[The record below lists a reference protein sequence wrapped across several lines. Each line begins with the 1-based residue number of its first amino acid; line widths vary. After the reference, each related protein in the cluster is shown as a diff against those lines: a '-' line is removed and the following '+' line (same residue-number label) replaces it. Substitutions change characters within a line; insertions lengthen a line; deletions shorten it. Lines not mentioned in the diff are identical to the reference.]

1 MEIRVRGR
9 LGNDPEL
16 KTVGADNLSL
26 VTFSLAHTPRSKK
39 NGEWVDG
46 ETAWYRVARF
56 GAGADA
62 IAASVKKGDE
72 VIVIGTLKMNNYT
85 DKNGVE
91 KMQLEITASEIGI
104 VPKIARTKTQQ
115 PASNGGWEQPW

>member
-16 KTVGADNLSL
+16 KTVGTDNLQM

-46 ETAWYRVARF
+46 ETNWYRVVRF
-56 GAGADA
+56 GAGAEA
-62 IAASVKKGDE
+62 IAKTITKGDE
-72 VIVIGTLKMNNYT
+72 VIVIGSMKMNNYT
-85 DKNGVE
+85 DKNGVT
-91 KMQLEITASEIGI
+91 KTQMEISASEVGI
-104 VPKIARTKTQQ
+104 VPKIAKNKTEQASSGGWQQ
-115 PASNGGWEQPW
+115 PW

>member
-16 KTVGADNLSL
+16 KTVGADNLEL

-39 NGEWVDG
+39 DGEWVDG
-46 ETAWYRVARF
+46 ETNWYRVIKF
-56 GAGADA
+56 GKQAETLAQTLR
-62 IAASVKKGDE
+62 KGDE

-91 KMQLEITASEIGI
+91 KSQMEITVSELGI
-104 VPKIARTKTQQ
+104 VPKIAKNKSQI
-115 PASNGGWEQPW
+115 NDEGLEPW

>member
-16 KTVGADNLSL
+16 KVVGAESTPL

-46 ETAWYRVARF
+46 ETAWYRVAKF
-56 GAGADA
+56 GLSAEPVAETL
-62 IAASVKKGDE
+62 KKGDE
-72 VIVIGTLKMNNYT
+72 VLVIGSLKMNTYT
-85 DKNGVE
+85 DKNGAE
-91 KMQLEITASEIGI
+91 KTQLEITASEIGVI
-104 VPKIARTKTQQ
+104 PKVTRNKPQTTKQEGWD
-115 PASNGGWEQPW
+115 NGW

>member
-16 KTVGADNLSL
+16 KTVGADNLQL
-26 VTFSLAHTPRSKK
+26 VSFSLAHTPRSKK

-46 ETAWYRVARF
+46 ETTWYRVVKF
-56 GAGADA
+56 GNSADA
-62 IAASVKKGDE
+62 IAQSVKKGDE

-85 DKNGVE
+85 DKNGVA
-91 KMQLEITASEIGI
+91 KTQMEINASEVGI
-104 VPKIARTKTQQ
+104 VPRIAKQKTQQ
-115 PASNGGWEQPW
+115 TSGGWEQPW

>member
-16 KTVGADNLSL
+16 KTVGADNLEL
-26 VTFSLAHTPRSKK
+26 VSFSLAHTPRSKK

-46 ETAWYRVARF
+46 ETNWYRVIKF
-56 GAGADA
+56 GKGAETYA
-62 IAASVKKGDE
+62 QTLRKGDE

-91 KMQLEITASEIGI
+91 KSQMEITVSELGV
-104 VPKIARTKTQQ
+104 VPKIAKNKTQV
-115 PASNGGWEQPW
+115 NDGGLEPW

>member
-26 VTFSLAHTPRSKK
+26 ATFSLAHTPRSKK

-46 ETAWYRVARF
+46 DTNWYRVVRF
-56 GAGADA
+56 GSGAEA
-62 IAASVKKGDE
+62 VAQTIKKGDE
-72 VIVIGTLKMNNYT
+72 VIVIGTMKLNNYT

-91 KMQLEITASEIGI
+91 KTQMEITASEIGV
-104 VPKIARTKTQQ
+104 VPKIARNKTQ
-115 PASNGGWEQPW
+115 SNDGGLEPW

>member
-26 VTFSLAHTPRSKK
+26 ASFSLAHTPRSKK

-46 ETAWYRVARF
+46 ETNWYRVIKF
-56 GAGADA
+56 GASAEA
-62 IAASVKKGDE
+62 IAQTLKKGDE
-72 VIVIGTLKMNNYT
+72 VIVIGSLKLNTYT

-91 KMQLEITASEIGI
+91 KSQMEISASEIGV
-104 VPKIARTKTQQ
+104 VPKVTKNKPQT
-115 PASNGGWEQPW
+115 NIGGSEPW

>member
-26 VTFSLAHTPRSKK
+26 ASFSLAHTPRSKK

-46 ETAWYRVARF
+46 DTNWYRVVKF
-56 GAGADA
+56 GAMAEA
-62 IAASVKKGDE
+62 LAQTVKKGDE
-72 VIVIGTLKMNNYT
+72 VIVIGTLKLNNYT

-91 KMQLEITASEIGI
+91 KSQMEITASEIGV
-104 VPKIARTKTQQ
+104 VPKIARNK
-115 PASNGGWEQPW
+115 SHSNNGGQEPW

>member
-26 VTFSLAHTPRSKK
+26 ASFSLAHTPRSKK

-46 ETAWYRVARF
+46 ETNWYRVVKF
-56 GAGADA
+56 GASAEA
-62 IAASVKKGDE
+62 IAQTVRKGDE
-72 VIVIGTLKMNNYT
+72 VIVIGTLKLNNYT

-91 KMQLEITASEIGI
+91 KSQMEITASEIGV
-104 VPKIARTKTQQ
+104 VPKIAKQRQQ
-115 PASNGGWEQPW
+115 LNDGGHEPW

>member
-1 MEIRVRGR
+1 MEIKVRGR

-16 KTVGADNLSL
+16 KTVADNLSL
-26 VTFSLAHTPRSKK
+26 ATFSLAHTPRSKK

-46 ETAWYRVARF
+46 ETNWYRVVRF
-56 GAGADA
+56 GAGAEA
-62 IAASVKKGDE
+62 IAQTVKKGDE

-91 KMQLEITASEIGI
+91 KTQLEITASEIGV
-104 VPKIARTKTQQ
+104 VPKITKAKTQTQ
-115 PASNGGWEQPW
+115 PTTGGWEQPW